1 MRVLGVDWGRARTGV
16 SISDETGR
24 LARPLETV
32 ASLSRGKAA
41 GEIGRIAVREG
52 AGEIVVGL
60 PLNMDG
66 TEGPSARS
74 ARAFAG
80 VLEAVMKL
88 PVFLWDERSS
98 TREGERL
105 AREAGRPV
113 DGDQAAACV
122 TLQRFLD
129 SRRESGIL

>member
-1 MRVLGVDWGRARTGV
+1 VA
-16 SISDETGR
+16 ISDETGT
-24 LARPLETV
+24 LSRPLETV
-32 ASLSRGKAA
+32 ASLSRGKAVEA
-41 GEIGRIAVREG
+41 IGRIASREG

-60 PLNMDG
+60 PLNGDG

-74 ARAFAG
+74 ARAFSG
-80 VLEAVMKL
+80 VLGAAVKL

-105 AREAGRPV
+105 AREAGRRV

-129 SRRESGIL
+129 ARRKGIAGPG